1 MSEQKQLSINIAP
14 DKAQGVF
21 ANLALIAHTPT
32 EFVLDFAQLM
42 PGIQQANVVARV
54 VVTPD
59 QDPSF
64 NIAGKGE
71 ADAQSMRQAIYMA
84 VDMFRHRADYDAPL
98 DNPLPKLYHEKRE
111 DGDKARFAVRAKDQ
125 FKTPPEK

>member
-1 MSEQKQLSINIAP
+1 MAEQKELKINITP

-42 PGIQQANVVARV
+42 PGLPQANVVSRI

-59 QDPSF
+59 QAKKILGALQN
-64 NIAGKGE
+64 NIAQYEQKFGTIQPVGGPVPGSTLPLTFAGGE
-71 ADAQSMRQAIYMA
+71 A
-84 VDMFRHRADYDAPL
+84 
-98 DNPLPKLYHEKRE
+98 
-111 DGDKARFAVRAKDQ
+111 
-125 FKTPPEK
+125 

>member
-1 MSEQKQLSINIAP
+1 MEQKELKINIAP

-42 PGIQQANVVARV
+42 PGVPQANVVARV

-59 QDPSF
+59 QAKKILGALQN
-64 NIAGKGE
+64 NIAQYENKFGVINPVGGSIPGGTLPLTFTGGE
-71 ADAQSMRQAIYMA
+71 A
-84 VDMFRHRADYDAPL
+84 
-98 DNPLPKLYHEKRE
+98 
-111 DGDKARFAVRAKDQ
+111 
-125 FKTPPEK
+125 

>member
-1 MSEQKQLSINIAP
+1 MEKQELKINIAP

-59 QDPSF
+59 QAKKILGALQN
-64 NIAGKGE
+64 NIGQYEQKFGTINPIGAPTHGATLPLTFTGGE
-71 ADAQSMRQAIYMA
+71 A
-84 VDMFRHRADYDAPL
+84 
-98 DNPLPKLYHEKRE
+98 
-111 DGDKARFAVRAKDQ
+111 
-125 FKTPPEK
+125 

>member
-1 MSEQKQLSINIAP
+1 MIKTSHGVEKTPNNMANEQKQLSINIAQ

-59 QDPSF
+59 QAKKILGALQN
-64 NIAGKGE
+64 NIGGPVHGSTLPLTFTGGE
-71 ADAQSMRQAIYMA
+71 A
-84 VDMFRHRADYDAPL
+84 
-98 DNPLPKLYHEKRE
+98 
-111 DGDKARFAVRAKDQ
+111 
-125 FKTPPEK
+125 

>member
-1 MSEQKQLSINIAP
+1 MEKNELKINIAP

-42 PGIQQANVVARV
+42 PGLQQANVVARV

-59 QDPSF
+59 QAKKILGALQN
-64 NIAGKGE
+64 NIGQYEQKFGTINPIGAPKGTLPLTFTGGE
-71 ADAQSMRQAIYMA
+71 A
-84 VDMFRHRADYDAPL
+84 
-98 DNPLPKLYHEKRE
+98 
-111 DGDKARFAVRAKDQ
+111 
-125 FKTPPEK
+125 

>member
-1 MSEQKQLSINIAP
+1 MEQKNELKINIAP

-32 EFVLDFAQLM
+32 EFVFDFAQLM

-59 QDPSF
+59 QAKKILGALQN
-64 NIAGKGE
+64 NIGQYEQKFGTIEPIGGLPKGNTLPLTFTGGE
-71 ADAQSMRQAIYMA
+71 A
-84 VDMFRHRADYDAPL
+84 
-98 DNPLPKLYHEKRE
+98 
-111 DGDKARFAVRAKDQ
+111 
-125 FKTPPEK
+125 

>member
-1 MSEQKQLSINIAP
+1 MANEQKLNINIAP

-42 PGIQQANVVARV
+42 PGVPQANVVARV

-59 QDPSF
+59 QAKKILGALQN
-64 NIAGKGE
+64 NIAQYEKKFGTIQPIGGPVPGSTLPLSFTGGE
-71 ADAQSMRQAIYMA
+71 A
-84 VDMFRHRADYDAPL
+84 
-98 DNPLPKLYHEKRE
+98 
-111 DGDKARFAVRAKDQ
+111 
-125 FKTPPEK
+125 

>member
-32 EFVLDFAQLM
+32 EFVFDFAQLM
-42 PGIQQANVVARV
+42 PGIQQANVVSRV

-59 QDPSF
+59 QAKKILMALQNNLGQYEQKFGTIEPIGGPAKGSTLPLTF
-64 NIAGKGE
+64 TGGE
-71 ADAQSMRQAIYMA
+71 A
-84 VDMFRHRADYDAPL
+84 
-98 DNPLPKLYHEKRE
+98 
-111 DGDKARFAVRAKDQ
+111 
-125 FKTPPEK
+125 

>member
-1 MSEQKQLSINIAP
+1 MAEQKLNINITP

-32 EFVLDFAQLM
+32 EFVLDFAQIM

-59 QDPSF
+59 QAKKILGALQNNLAQYEKKFGEIIPIGGPMPSGTLPLTF
-64 NIAGKGE
+64 TGGE
-71 ADAQSMRQAIYMA
+71 A
-84 VDMFRHRADYDAPL
+84 
-98 DNPLPKLYHEKRE
+98 
-111 DGDKARFAVRAKDQ
+111 
-125 FKTPPEK
+125 

>member
-1 MSEQKQLSINIAP
+1 MSEQKLSINIAP

-32 EFVLDFAQLM
+32 EFVLDFAQIM

-59 QDPSF
+59 QAKKILGALQSNLAQYEKKFGEIQPIGPIPGSTLPLTF
-64 NIAGKGE
+64 TRGE
-71 ADAQSMRQAIYMA
+71 A
-84 VDMFRHRADYDAPL
+84 
-98 DNPLPKLYHEKRE
+98 
-111 DGDKARFAVRAKDQ
+111 
-125 FKTPPEK
+125 